1 MLPAVYAKAYA
12 KLSSW
17 LWFNEDWNWT
27 GTPIVMYLQ
36 NSGKQATKAAVAEG
50 AYWEALARANK
61 GKSLRYVKTFN
72 FDDYDYIPTSIHRT
86 FIGKG
91 CPWEI
96 QETIQLASSIGLIDK
111 TNVEKYC
118 RDNIGVDCGGFV
130 AAYWGEEVPH
140 MVEPNPKFAT
150 GISPRSFWADSG
162 TWPDVIRRRR
172 TDFAAIKPGDAAI
185 FFSGVKD
192 NNPDIQAKKGADG
205 EWIAGSGSKAF
216 HIGLVNAIGAS
227 SNSIT
232 SLEIA
237 ESSGAPSIYGGNGVN
252 VRAAQ
257 VNGSGMSGSYVY
269 AQVGNDE
276 RIYFLAPI
284 PGAGPELP
292 YGFGDES

>member
-1 MLPAVYAKAYA
+1 
-12 KLSSW
+12 
-17 LWFNEDWNWT
+17 
-27 GTPIVMYLQ
+27 
-36 NSGKQATKAAVAEG
+36 
-50 AYWEALARANK
+50 
-61 GKSLRYVKTFN
+61 
-72 FDDYDYIPTSIHRT
+72 
-86 FIGKG
+86 
-91 CPWEI
+91 
-96 QETIQLASSIGLIDK
+96 
-111 TNVEKYC
+111 
-118 RDNIGVDCGGFV
+118 VDCGGFV

-172 TDFAAIKPGDAAI
+172 TDFTAIKPGDAAI

-192 NNPDIQAKKGADG
+192 NNPDIQAKKGPDG

-227 SNSIT
+227 SSSIT

-257 VNGSGMSGSYVY
+257 VNGSGTSGSYVY

>member
-1 MLPAVYAKAYA
+1 
-12 KLSSW
+12 
-17 LWFNEDWNWT
+17 
-27 GTPIVMYLQ
+27 MYLQ
-36 NSGKQATKAAVAEG
+36 NSGKQATKATVAEG
-50 AYWEALARANK
+50 AFWEALARANK
-61 GKSLRYVKTFN
+61 GTSLRYIKTFN

-86 FIGKG
+86 FIGKA

-111 TNVEKYC
+111 TNVEKYS

-140 MVEPNPKFAT
+140 MVQPNPKFAT

-162 TWPDVIRRRR
+162 SWPDVIRRRR
-172 TDFAAIKPGDAAI
+172 TDFTAIKPGDAAI

-227 SNSIT
+227 SSSIT

-252 VRAAQ
+252 VRAAR
-257 VNGSGMSGSYVY
+257 VNGSGKSGSYVY

-276 RIYFLAPI
+276 RIYFLAPV